1 MKILMALLL
10 VFGSALAQGCAPTT
24 LYLWPTGRDATPN
37 ASASASLA
45 NPAATFC
52 EQNTGQHVIQTNAQ
66 SAQTG
71 YCVFTDRSYCEA
83 WSYFNGEC
91 KPGDQPNADRILL
104 PNMFPIPSPSP

>member
-1 MKILMALLL
+1 MFLTQTLRLLL
-10 VFGSALAQGCAPTT
+10 AFACLGGSACAPTT
-24 LYLWPTGRDATPN
+24 FYLWPTGRDVTPN

-45 NPAATFC
+45 NPAAAFC
-52 EQNTGQHVIQTNAQ
+52 EQNTGQHVVQTNAQ
-66 SAQTG
+66 SAQVG

-104 PNMFPIPSPSP
+104 PTVFP